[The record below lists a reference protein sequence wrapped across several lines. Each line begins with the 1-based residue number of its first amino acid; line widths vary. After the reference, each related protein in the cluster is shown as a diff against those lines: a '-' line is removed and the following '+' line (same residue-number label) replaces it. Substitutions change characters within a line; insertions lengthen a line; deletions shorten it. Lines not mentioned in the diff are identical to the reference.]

1 MLRGGIVISKIEN
14 TTKGMLD
21 YAKQL
26 TWLGI
31 LLSEKLIDADEYLK
45 IKKALKVKCEAK
57 SA

>member
-1 MLRGGIVISKIEN
+1 MVISKIEN
-14 TTKGMLD
+14 NTQSMLD

-45 IKKALKVKCEAK
+45 IKQALKVKCQAK